1 MVAGNVDIAIHGAT
15 PLAGLLAGLL
25 ASRHKRTV
33 ALVGAPAAR
42 YRLPH
47 GIDVSVAPLTRPET
61 WSLVRDNRAD
71 ILKLLTRI
79 GGKAAVRRFDCVF
92 LAESAA
98 GKDALGHIGVMAS
111 GYGEAVELL
120 PEDWLL
126 PGAAA
131 FRLRDAAMIE
141 RPLLEPGLA
150 AWLEKLGVRR
160 EFATAG
166 LTVLADDEA
175 VLAHATELASPL
187 IEVPMTVLLTE
198 PALPLVAPLLFSVDR
213 GLAIAQSTE
222 GSLTALA
229 SGAPAKVLAQVGAV
243 LSRDHT
249 VRRAGQAGFT
259 ALAAL
264 DGAPVVGPLG
274 PDGPFVVCGLGPVGA
289 FMAPA
294 LARCIAD
301 TASPEEEAYFTAR
314 SPTASRTAI
323 ADYCVGAA
331 R

>member
-1 MVAGNVDIAIHGAT
+1 MAEGNVDIAIHGAT

-33 ALVGAPAAR
+33 ALVGAPTAR
-42 YRLPH
+42 YRLPRSV
-47 GIDVSVAPLTRPET
+47 DVSVAPLTRPET
-61 WSLVRDNRAD
+61 WSLVRDSRAD
-71 ILKLLTRI
+71 VLKLLTRI

-120 PEDWLL
+120 PDGWLL
-126 PGAAA
+126 PGASA

-160 EFATAG
+160 EFANTG

-175 VLAHATELASPL
+175 ILAHATDLTAPLA
-187 IEVPMTVLLTE
+187 EMPMTVLLTE
-198 PALPLVAPLLFSVDR
+198 PAPPLVAPLLFSVGR
-213 GLAIAQSTE
+213 GLTIAQGAE
-222 GSLTALA
+222 GSITALA
-229 SGAPAKVLAQVGAV
+229 PGAPAKALAQVGAV

-274 PDGPFVVCGLGPVGA
+274 TGGPFVVSGLGPVGA

-294 LARCIAD
+294 LARFVAGA
-301 TASPEEEAYFTAR
+301 ASPEETTYFTAR
-314 SPTASRTAI
+314 SPTASRAAI
-323 ADYCVGAA
+323 ADYSVGAA